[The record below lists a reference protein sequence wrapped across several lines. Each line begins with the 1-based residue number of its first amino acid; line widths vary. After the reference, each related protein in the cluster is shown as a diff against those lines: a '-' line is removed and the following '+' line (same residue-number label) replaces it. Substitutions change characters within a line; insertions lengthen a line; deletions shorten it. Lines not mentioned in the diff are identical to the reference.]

1 MNERTRVALLAGVA
15 ILVYVNVLRNGFTL
29 DDGIYVLGSKAVTSF
44 NLKGLFEPLAY
55 NNVFRPLT
63 FFSFAVN
70 WWLNGAKPIGYNVV
84 DLLLNAAAVVLL
96 YLVLRTLLENMPHG
110 EIIAWVTAMLFA
122 VHPIHTEAVA
132 SIANRSE
139 TLAAGLL
146 FAAWL
151 FHLHEKPVPAVVF
164 FVLALFSKESAV
176 VFLPLVVVGDYARG
190 KMQSRAKYA
199 SLAVTTALY
208 LALLWKVQGGRFG
221 ELYVSF
227 LDNPLL
233 HLPAKIRTLNAL
245 RIGWKYV
252 ALLVYPAHLSS
263 DYSYNAIPLYMRWK
277 PALPAILATMV
288 LLGFL
293 GWAFWTKRR
302 GWFLA
307 IAVFLFAFAVTCN
320 ILVPTGTIMG
330 ERLMY
335 LPSTGF
341 CLLVALLWIQLEN
354 RQQKLAWV
362 VLAILVP
369 VLGARTFA
377 RNRDWRDNYSLFA
390 ADVQSSPGS
399 AKLHANLGG
408 QYMHRG
414 QLDDASRELHT
425 ALGIYGDL
433 PDAEGYIGVVES
445 MKGNDLEARRF
456 LEKALSQT
464 TRKNPNYD
472 YFSVNLA
479 GVLMKL
485 QENEEAMKIL
495 SEVIAES
502 PNDSQAWSNRAVI
515 RFGLGQ
521 MDLARSDA
529 ETALRLDP
537 ENLQAVNLLSLLYR
551 RVTATPGS

>member
-15 ILVYVNVLRNGFTL
+15 ILVYVNVLLNGFTL
-29 DDGIYVLGSKAVTSF
+29 DDGIYVLGNKAVTSF

-110 EIIAWVTAMLFA
+110 EIIAWVAALLFA

-190 KMQSRAKYA
+190 EMQSRAKYA

-263 DYSYNAIPLYMRWK
+263 DYSYNAIPLYTRWK

-288 LLGFL
+288 LFSFL

-302 GWFLA
+302 DWFLA
-307 IAVFLFAFAVTCN
+307 IAIFLFAFAVTCN

-335 LPSTGF
+335 LPSIGF
-341 CLLVALLWIQLEN
+341 CLLVALLWIRLEN

-408 QYMHRG
+408 QYMYRG
-414 QLDDASRELHT
+414 QLDDASRELRT

-485 QENEEAMKIL
+485 QENEQAMKIL
-495 SEVIAES
+495 SEVIAKS
-502 PNDSQAWSNRAVI
+502 PNA
-515 RFGLGQ
+515 
-521 MDLARSDA
+521 
-529 ETALRLDP
+529 
-537 ENLQAVNLLSLLYR
+537 
-551 RVTATPGS
+551 